1 MNQTITYDCFSN
13 ARIPNTHAPLQIRA
27 SVVVDTNSK
36 YNIIY
41 YDTISSNRSII
52 NRSNLELKS
61 ENLNELYTLFPN
73 PASDE
78 LFLNFQNQSESISEI
93 KIYNTL
99 GLLVKILSFS
109 LNQNGGNYTLKIPLL
124 NLINGSYLIELV
136 SDKNKYYESI
146 IILK

>member
-1 MNQTITYDCFSN
+1 M
-13 ARIPNTHAPLQIRA
+13 
-27 SVVVDTNSK
+27 DTNSK